1 MFSNFF
7 IVALFFVG
15 CTMYYRTKKQKVK
28 FCFFLIYGAPS
39 RTPSTLCV
47 CGGNRD
53 DLAAQCLP
61 NLLVVEPVVAFATR
75 SVLVLWRQTKKH
87 GMKAVFLFVARPA
100 GLEPATH
107 RLEIITKQH
116 SITNHNSLYRIKLG
130 FLCYHFLPRVMFF
143 CPTCPTDAPRKKT
156 IKKHSF
162 IRLKGIKP
170 DNHIGVV

>member
-1 MFSNFF
+1 MFFF
-7 IVALFFVG
+7 NLWRAQQDSLD
-15 CTMYYRTKKQKVK
+15 
-28 FCFFLIYGAPS
+28 
-39 RTPSTLCV
+39 TLCLW
-47 CGGNRD
+47 GNRD